1 MSWIKNLLAGGLYYS
16 GINSLFSRW
25 KGHAVVLAY
34 HRVLEHYR
42 EPLDLAQD
50 FVPLLDFRR
59 QIEFL
64 LKTHKPIS
72 LLDLITQNKWN
83 EPVFAITF
91 DDGYRDN
98 YTYAF
103 PALQD
108 MGVTATLF
116 IATDVVSG
124 RDWLWWDKLL
134 LVLHKAI
141 GSTIENAGRSYS
153 IKDEGKL
160 FYIQKK
166 MSEMLAANP
175 NRNEFI
181 NKIMEKYAGNKL
193 DAQMPYMSWDE
204 VKQLQAA
211 GWTIGAHTV
220 SHPLLTA
227 LSPDK
232 ARHEI
237 VNCAQEIAEHI
248 GEYPRLFAYPNGK
261 LSDTSAAI
269 TAILQENNF
278 AGAVILDEHQPL
290 RFTDP
295 YLINRIA
302 PLGGESHALFKLRL
316 SNLYYRFN

>member
-16 GINSLFSRW
+16 GINSLFGGW
-25 KGHAVVLAY
+25 KHRAVVLAY
-34 HRVLEHYR
+34 HRVLERYR

-50 FVPLLDFRR
+50 FIPLLDFRR

-116 IATDVVSG
+116 VTTDAVSG

-134 LVLHKAI
+134 LVLHKSI
-141 GSTIENAGRSYS
+141 GSVLEIAGKSHS
-153 IKDEGKL
+153 ILDESKL
-160 FYIQKK
+160 FYTQKI
-166 MSEMLAANP
+166 MSKMLAAKP
-175 NRNEFI
+175 NRDEFI
-181 NKIMEKYAGNKL
+181 NKITEKYAGNRL
-193 DAQMPYMSWDE
+193 DAQMPYMGWDE
-204 VKQLQAA
+204 VKQLHAA

-227 LSPDK
+227 LSVEE

-237 VNCAQEIAEHI
+237 VDCAQEIAEHI

-261 LSDTSAAI
+261 ITDTSDAL
-269 TAILQENNF
+269 TALLQENGF
-278 AGAVILDEHQPL
+278 VSAFILDEHQPF

-302 PLGGESHALFKLRL
+302 PLGGESQALFKLRL